1 VEDGV
6 GDATHACDPLSNHVV
21 LLIKA
26 IAEKYLQVRYFYAGK
41 HFTATMQAKKNK
53 GSRQTLNKLVIFT
66 GQ

>member
-1 VEDGV
+1 MLE
-6 GDATHACDPLSNHVV
+6 CEPLFNHVV

-41 HFTATMQAKKNK
+41 HYTATMQAKQSK
-53 GSRQTLNKLVIFT
+53 GSRQILTKLVLFT